1 MTVDLDRLREAV
13 EKLTPAPWQWDE
25 PDNWQGLSAR
35 IRNDESANIAQVS
48 VAGWKPLSRGIDQA
62 AGIVALRNAAPSLL
76 AELLAARGVV
86 EACRNVGDCLDHA
99 QNCCSDWCSGCQE
112 ALAAWATYR
121 AALQAYDA
129 LNRSDAGK
137 SEGAG

>member
-13 EKLTPAPWQWDE
+13 SVMTGAPWFGSYCGKQ
-25 PDNWQGLSAR
+25 QA
-35 IRNDESANIAQVS
+35 IRTAGGATNVCFFPIADTNENVEANRAN
-48 VAGWKPLSRGIDQA
+48 R